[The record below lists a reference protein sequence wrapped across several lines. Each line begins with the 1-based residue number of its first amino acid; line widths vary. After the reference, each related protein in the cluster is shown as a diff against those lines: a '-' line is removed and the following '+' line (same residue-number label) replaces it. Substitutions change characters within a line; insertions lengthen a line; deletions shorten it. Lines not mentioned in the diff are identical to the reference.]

1 MKYYFL
7 LLTVLGLVISSPA
20 NAKDKLDIFACEP
33 EWASLANEIGGDKVA
48 TFAATNANQD
58 PHHIRAKP
66 SLIAA
71 MRKADMVVC
80 SGAGLEIGWLP
91 ILQEKAGNAG
101 TMPGSEGY
109 LLAASVVPMLEKPI
123 RLDRADGDVH
133 PEGNP
138 HVQLNPHNISLV
150 AAELVKRLKTIDP
163 GNAVTYQA
171 NYNAFSKRWQEATK
185 RWESEA
191 AALKDVPVVVHH
203 KSFTY
208 LLDWLGMNEVGSL
221 ESKPGLPP
229 TTSHLEALLQS
240 LKVHPAKA
248 IIRTPYEPEDA
259 SEWLSEK
266 TGDKAVILPFTVG
279 GNHQANDLFA
289 LFDSTIKLLNEAN
302 NAK

>member
-1 MKYYFL
+1 MKYYL
-7 LLTVLGLVISSPA
+7 SLLTVLGLTMSAPA
-20 NAKDKLDIFACEP
+20 FAKDKLDIFACEP
-33 EWASLANEIGGDKVA
+33 EWASLASEIGGDKVE
-48 TFAATNANQD
+48 TFAATNAHQD
-58 PHHIRAKP
+58 PHHVRAKP

-80 SGAGLEIGWLP
+80 SGASLEIGWLP
-91 ILQEKAGNAG
+91 ILQEKAGNAN
-101 TMPGSEGY
+101 TMPGSDGY
-109 LLAASVVPMLEKPI
+109 LLAASIVPMLEKPT

-138 HVQLNPHNISLV
+138 HVQLNPHNIGLIAS
-150 AAELVKRLKTIDP
+150 ELVKRLKMVDP
-163 GNAVTYQA
+163 SNAATYQA
-171 NYNAFSKRWQEATK
+171 NYDAFSKRWQEATK

-191 AALKDVPVVVHH
+191 VSLKGVPVVVHH

-221 ESKPGLPP
+221 EPKPGVPP
-229 TTSHLEALLQS
+229 TTSHLEELLQS
-240 LKVHPAKA
+240 LKVRPAKA

-266 TGDKAVILPFTVG
+266 TGDKAVILPFTIG
-279 GNHQANDLFA
+279 GNDQSTDLFG
-289 LFDSTIKLLNEAN
+289 LFDSTIKLLSEAN